1 MPEAQSDPEGQL
13 WPSDDDD
20 DYDSQVVDPALGLYA
35 DHPLPGR
42 RGLVMMMTMVMMM
55 MMMVMMM
62 MMMMILLYG
71 YADHPLPGRRPRG
84 LLGSTVVC
92 W

>member
-42 RGLVMMMTMVMMM
+42 RGLVMMMMTMVMMM
-55 MMMVMMM
+55 MMMMTTSLFFLSKSIGLMAMMT
-62 MMMMILLYG
+62 L
-71 YADHPLPGRRPRG
+71 
-84 LLGSTVVC
+84 
-92 W
+92 